1 MTKEGIDIKRFISV
15 FAALL
20 ISINLTSC
28 GSNNQAS
35 EIAAACELAKVKDF
49 DGTTNAFAEIA
60 AKDSG
65 YIGAAAGARA
75 WANAKGGN
83 VYGLNYLDEVKPIVY
98 KAFLEF
104 YALCIDLP

>member
-1 MTKEGIDIKRFISV
+1 MKQIIAVI
-15 FAALL
+15 AALAL
-20 ISINLTSC
+20 SMSLASC
-28 GSNNQAS
+28 GSNSQSNQAS
-35 EIAAACELAKVKDF
+35 AIKAACELAKAKDF
-49 DGTTNAFAEIA
+49 EGTTNAFAEIA

-75 WANAKGGN
+75 WANAEGGN
-83 VYGLNYLDEVKPIVY
+83 VYGINYLDEVKPIVY